1 MSIFGVYM
9 IPQQWRYRCEVY
21 CNCTQVFNGVFLASS
36 IKTNSEDVSIFEDL
50 GVQGRTLVDI
60 RAEILN
66 PLSCALE
73 DFKSVLSEFKGVK
86 FEMCEM
92 ATYTQFIS
100 DGIEASTRW
109 YEWSRTGDGHKS
121 GRKSSVWATHL
132 SISRSVRCRNE
143 RAVWRY
149 VGARG
154 KRKGDR
160 QGPGRGVTAMRLP
173 WQAQDT
179 LSGPFYD

>member
-1 MSIFGVYM
+1 M
-9 IPQQWRYRCEVY
+9 Y

-66 PLSCALE
+66 PLACALE

-92 ATYTQFIS
+92 ATYTQINS
-100 DGIEASTRW
+100 DGSKPQHADMNELEQEMVINQE
-109 YEWSRTGDGHKS
+109 
-121 GRKSSVWATHL
+121 VFCL
-132 SISRSVRCRNE
+132 MQLIS
-143 RAVWRY
+143 
-149 VGARG
+149 
-154 KRKGDR
+154 
-160 QGPGRGVTAMRLP
+160 Q
-173 WQAQDT
+173 
-179 LSGPFYD
+179 